1 MGKDGRVW
9 IIVGKDGRVWIIVGK
24 DRRVWIIPVINHL
37 DTLLICL

>member
-24 DRRVWIIPVINHL
+24 VGRVWIIPVINHL